1 MSQMNQYVSELYESS
16 GGNVNVELDLSNHAT
31 KASLKG
37 ATDIYTS
44 MLASNIFGSFENQS
58 R

>member
-1 MSQMNQYVSELYESS
+1 MSQYVSELYEPS

>member
-1 MSQMNQYVSELYESS
+1 MSQYVSELYEPS

-31 KASLKG
+31 KANLKG